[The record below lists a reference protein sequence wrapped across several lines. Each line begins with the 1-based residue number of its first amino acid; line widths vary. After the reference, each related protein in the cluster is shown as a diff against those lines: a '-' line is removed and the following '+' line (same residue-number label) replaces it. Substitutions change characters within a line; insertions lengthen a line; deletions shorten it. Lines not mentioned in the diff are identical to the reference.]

1 MGNLFPGDKFLVF
14 FSHPLLSKETQGIA
28 SHLQSNKI
36 EITALNLRTILL
48 IFTTSSSFFSVEM
61 VDTMNQMS
69 VWEYPGFST
78 VRGTKGDSKACKPRC
93 RSDRGCCGGK
103 IKCPSGFE
111 RLRKKSFPETFCA
124 TGPLEAPGLSSQV
137 AMQTLYYTGRDKGD
151 QETPLVS
158 EATSATGIYAPSQPI
173 FVILFI
179 ANIHYLIP
187 SQELI

>member
-1 MGNLFPGDKFLVF
+1 MQCMAPRSKLSSCTKNNADLSLV
-14 FSHPLLSKETQGIA
+14 
-28 SHLQSNKI
+28 
-36 EITALNLRTILL
+36 
-48 IFTTSSSFFSVEM
+48 
-61 VDTMNQMS
+61 D
-69 VWEYPGFST
+69 ST
-78 VRGTKGDSKACKPRC
+78 VLHSNDGDWRHSLMTRNWFLPNTNTTKPRC

-111 RLRKKSFPETFCA
+111 RLRKKSFPEMFCA

-179 ANIHYLIP
+179 AHIHYLIHP
-187 SQELI
+187 SIHLSRKFVLSICYVPDIIWERNNTK